1 MPEEYPE
8 APCAP
13 QPSCSSPPPS
23 SQPHDP
29 PRGDRPVH
37 EGRPARFGTG
47 ILQLYYN
54 ICRGILDFGKTVVVT
69 SPDLPKAVA
78 TDVFQVGQK
87 RIPEAY
93 YMTEREKQERERQDE
108 LERRLK
114 KQRKKEPGIGGLT
127 GSGAAEDRPSA
138 GR

>member
-1 MPEEYPE
+1 MR
-8 APCAP
+8 ATAVVLIAAAILAAAA
-13 QPSCSSPPPS
+13 SPA
-23 SQPHDP
+23 
-29 PRGDRPVH
+29 GAAIDRFTK
-37 EGRPARFGTG
+37 EDPARFGTG

>member
-1 MPEEYPE
+1 MR
-8 APCAP
+8 ATAVVLIAAAILAAAATA
-13 QPSCSSPPPS
+13 
-23 SQPHDP
+23 
-29 PRGDRPVH
+29 GAAIDRFTK
-37 EGRPARFGTG
+37 EDPARFGTG

-54 ICRGILDFGKTVVVT
+54 ICKGILYFGKTVVVT

-93 YMTEREKQERERQDE
+93 YMTERERQERARQDD

-114 KQRKKEPGIGGLT
+114 KQRKKEQETGGLT
-127 GSGAAEDRPSA
+127 GPGAAEDRSSV

>member
-1 MPEEYPE
+1 MR
-8 APCAP
+8 ATAVVLIAAAILAAAATA
-13 QPSCSSPPPS
+13 
-23 SQPHDP
+23 
-29 PRGDRPVH
+29 GAAIDRFTK
-37 EGRPARFGTG
+37 EDPARFGTG

-54 ICRGILDFGKTVVVT
+54 ICKGILDFGKTVVVT

-93 YMTEREKQERERQDE
+93 YMTERERQERARQDD

-114 KQRKKEPGIGGLT
+114 KQRKKEQGTGGLT
-127 GSGAAEDRPSA
+127 GPGAAEDRSSV